1 MTLRLGRSRSPLAR
15 SRTHPEAFVEV
26 HDEFAPRLLR
36 FFATR
41 LDDGQAAVD
50 LTAETL
56 ATVYEKR
63 ESFRGSSSEEASAWI
78 WRIARTKYARYWR
91 HQSVDRAAMRRIG
104 LERAIATDHELER
117 IEELVVLEATGEA
130 VSAALAE
137 LPADQQ
143 KVIRMRYVDELSDE
157 AIAERLSVSPE
168 VVRAR
173 ASRGLRRL
181 RHDRH
186 LIESLRQHDPAP

>member
-1 MTLRLGRSRSPLAR
+1 LTLRLGRRTSSLAR

-26 HDEFAPRLLR
+26 HEEFAPRLLR

-41 LDDGQAAVD
+41 VDDGQAAVD

-63 ESFRGSSSEEASAWI
+63 ESFRGSSPEEASAWI
-78 WRIARTKYARYWR
+78 WRIARTKHARYWR
-91 HQSVDRAAMRRIG
+91 HRSVDRSAMQRIG
-104 LERAIATDHELER
+104 LERVVATDDELER
-117 IEELVVLEATGEA
+117 IEELVTLEATGEA

-137 LPADQQ
+137 LPTDQQ
-143 KVIRMRYVDELSDE
+143 DVIRMRYVDELSDE
-157 AIAERLSVSPE
+157 VIAEKLSVSPE

-186 LIESLRQHDPAP
+186 LIEALQQHDPAP